1 MKDLNV
7 LFMGSPSFSVPVLE
21 ELNKN
26 VNIVVELNAKQKN
39 MNETNI

>member
-7 LFMGSPSFSVPVLE
+7 LFMGSPSFSVSVLE

-26 VNIVVELNAKQKN
+26 VYVVGSVKTPA
-39 MNETNI
+39 T

>member
-7 LFMGSPSFSVPVLE
+7 LFMGSPSFSVSVLE

-26 VNIVVELNAKQKN
+26 VNVVEVVT
-39 MNETNI
+39 EHDE